1 MCPIFLLPWVS
12 INYNKIFLLE
22 NIYKLIK
29 EWEEYFKLLPRMIE
43 VWQIQL
49 PESIM
54 FEADGCLCGGG
65 YIHMCVLMCVY
76 VCRADTKNHDKLV
89 IILTD
94 VFWPPSIAFF
104 KINFLQTFTNQ
115 QTTRKQNSVIRNDR
129 CGKMGS
135 INSQCKDWLE
145 LRRDCRS
152 N

>member
-1 MCPIFLLPWVS
+1 
-12 INYNKIFLLE
+12 
-22 NIYKLIK
+22 
-29 EWEEYFKLLPRMIE
+29 MIE

-65 YIHMCVLMCVY
+65 YVHMCVLMCVY

-104 KINFLQTFTNQ
+104 KIKFFANIYKSANDKKAEFCNQKWQMWQNGKHKLSMQRLAGVTERLQ
-115 QTTRKQNSVIRNDR
+115 K
-129 CGKMGS
+129 
-135 INSQCKDWLE
+135 
-145 LRRDCRS
+145 
-152 N
+152 